1 MGIVRSHRGRMVFP
15 ATFASILAAV
25 LATAAS
31 TSAFAQS
38 SALGGGRAL
47 DRNLQRGVGRI
58 NPAAAQPDYRARN
71 EDVTGTL
78 AGGRSFRGDVGYR
91 PSGDFA
97 GAVGSDALYGSL
109 RYSAYSDPLL
119 FTSPMRNDQFRVAEG
134 MGIYQFR
141 RDFAAL
147 PVYSGTAELGGLV
160 ERQIR
165 LDRSNAALMTGNLY
179 GTAVSISQ
187 LGLLE
192 EAEQGPSVVYASP
205 LQGVRS
211 QSLADPLL
219 QAGLSPFERSLA
231 IADLDRRGDDAA
243 GVGEPYRSALSPS
256 LGDSIRADARFA
268 ASDEAV
274 LRQVER
280 RLVASNV
287 DPLQAR
293 EIVSALRDDLSSGRI
308 RGGGE
313 VADFV
318 EGRLGL
324 RQPRGRFAADADG
337 TDRTYERIVQRV
349 IEQYADKADYEVDG
363 SAAAEARIRE
373 EMELL
378 RRGLRGDEP
387 VLPDAAMVDLPGAS
401 AGDRSGD
408 GDGDGDAAAGPG
420 GTPPLPPVV
429 RPEPRRDPDDASRP
443 STVPPERTLSIE
455 QMAEVLR
462 HGRRVESLGDGEL
475 DRFNQL
481 LAEGQALL
489 AEGEFFRAERR
500 FENALRL
507 QPEHPLA
514 SAGLAHAQAGA
525 GLYLSAGLTLRRLF
539 TENPEMIDVRYAEGL
554 LPPRARLEAVVEALR
569 RRIDQGRDIAG
580 YGLLLAYLGH
590 QFGDREIVREGLRT
604 IDGSGDER
612 IEPLAQLLH
621 AVWLAPAA
629 DADEGK

>member
-1 MGIVRSHRGRMVFP
+1 MGTARSRRGR
-15 ATFASILAAV
+15 AA
-25 LATAAS
+25 AAS
-31 TSAFAQS
+31 MLAVALAGLPASFAAAQS
-38 SALGGGRAL
+38 NALGGGRAL

-58 NPAAAQPDYRARN
+58 NPAAPQTDYRARN

-78 AGGRSFRGDVGYR
+78 AGGRSFRGEVGYR
-91 PSGDFA
+91 ASGDFS

-119 FTSPMRNDQFRVAEG
+119 FTSPMRNEQFRVAEG

-141 RDFAAL
+141 RDYAAL
-147 PVYSGTAELGGLV
+147 PVYTGTNQLDGLV

-165 LDRSNAALMTGNLY
+165 LDRSNAAMMTGNLY

-187 LGLLE
+187 LGLLD
-192 EAEQGPSVVYASP
+192 EADLGPSVVYASP
-205 LQGVRS
+205 LQGVRA
-211 QSLADPLL
+211 QSLDDPLL

-231 IADLDRRGDDAA
+231 IADLARRGDDAT
-243 GVGEPYRSALSPS
+243 GVGDAYRSALSPS
-256 LGDSIRADARFA
+256 LGDAIRADARFA

-287 DPLQAR
+287 DPLKAR
-293 EIVSALRDDLSSGRI
+293 EIVATLREDLSSGRV
-308 RGGGE
+308 RGGDE

-318 EGRLGL
+318 ESRLDL
-324 RQPRGRFAADADG
+324 RQPRGRFAASPDG
-337 TDRTYERIVQRV
+337 TDRAYERVVQRV

-363 SAAAEARIRE
+363 SEAAEERIRE
-373 EMELL
+373 EMEVL
-378 RRGLRGDEP
+378 RRSLRGEDLAPPEG
-387 VLPDAAMVDLPGAS
+387 LAVDLPGAATGDE
-401 AGDRSGD
+401 AGDG
-408 GDGDGDAAAGPG
+408 APAAGPG
-420 GTPPLPPVV
+420 GTAPLPSAA
-429 RPEPRRDPDDASRP
+429 RPAPRRDMDDDAPP
-443 STVPPERTLSIE
+443 SAVPAERTLSIDE
-455 QMAEVLR
+455 MAVVLR
-462 HGRRVESLGDGEL
+462 HGRRIDSLSEGEL

-539 TENPEMIDVRYAEGL
+539 TEHPEMIDVRYAADL
-554 LPPRARLEAVVEALR
+554 LPPRPRLDAVAEALR
-569 RRIDQGRDIAG
+569 RRIDQGRDLAG

-612 IEPLAQLLH
+612 IEPLAQLLY
-621 AVWLAPAA
+621 AIWLAS
-629 DADEGK
+629 DEGDAGK